1 MLFTVCN
8 LYSQITKDT
17 ILLPEVILEESKI
30 KNFTVGV
37 NYEIFNPLLVGLA
50 STTTLSE
57 YLTNFSN
64 IYIKEYGALAT
75 PAFRGTSSSHT
86 NVLWNGIPINS
97 LANGLVDFSAINM
110 LNNHQIVSVS
120 SGNSSSFGSG
130 SIGGSIHFNAALE
143 QVKKNKIIFTRKI
156 GSFGLSSNTLNIY
169 ALKNKIS
176 FFGSFS
182 SINDKNN
189 FKFKNT
195 SVIGN
200 PYQINDYGKK
210 HINEYNFNVK
220 YQINKKQ
227 SLLANYWHNYSD
239 REVPQNLSTSI
250 SDAKQYDINNR
261 LLITSINNFNA
272 FKLKLKQAYLNENFR
287 YTELSKGIDSRYIAE
302 SLISDLNLQYNINN
316 KLFTLGSSLN
326 LNSIENNNYLEQ
338 NTSENQIA
346 LFGAVDFI
354 FNSFKIN
361 SSLRKEWEN
370 NYSVPL
376 LPSLSSEFNLNK
388 KNKIKIKYSKNFR
401 APSFNDRYWISSS
414 SIGNENLNS
423 ESSDNYE
430 FGYNHI
436 NKNYNLDISCYSLN
450 VYDWIAWIEN
460 NGIWSPENLK
470 EVWSRGIES
479 KFKIKYRKSTI
490 QLNYSFTKTTTESSF
505 NTNDISIG
513 QQLRYVPLHKGN
525 IVISYKHKE
534 LRYYLNSAYTGEVIT
549 SYGSTNSQLEE
560 YIISSFG
567 LIYNPK
573 TSPLETEFRIMNLM
587 DLQYQTY
594 QNYPSKGREYTLTI
608 NYTIN

>member
-1 MLFTVCN
+1 M
-8 LYSQITKDT
+8 
-17 ILLPEVILEESKI
+17 
-30 KNFTVGV
+30 
-37 NYEIFNPLLVGLA
+37 
-50 STTTLSE
+50 
-57 YLTNFSN
+57 
-64 IYIKEYGALAT
+64 
-75 PAFRGTSSSHT
+75 
-86 NVLWNGIPINS
+86 
-97 LANGLVDFSAINM
+97 
-110 LNNHQIVSVS
+110 
-120 SGNSSSFGSG
+120 
-130 SIGGSIHFNAALE
+130 
-143 QVKKNKIIFTRKI
+143 
-156 GSFGLSSNTLNIY
+156 
-169 ALKNKIS
+169 
-176 FFGSFS
+176 
-182 SINDKNN
+182 
-189 FKFKNT
+189 
-195 SVIGN
+195 GN
-200 PYQINDYGKK
+200 PYQINDYGEK

-227 SLLANYWHNYSD
+227 SLLANYWYNYSD

-338 NTSENQIA
+338 KTSENQIA
-346 LFGAVDFI
+346 LFGAVNFI

-370 NYSVPL
+370 NYNVPL
-376 LPSLSSEFNLNK
+376 LPSLSSEFYLNK
-388 KNKIKIKYSKNFR
+388 QNKIKIKYSKNFR

-414 SIGNENLNS
+414 SIGNENLKS

-479 KFKIKYRKSTI
+479 KFKLKYRKSTI

-525 IVISYKHKE
+525 VVISYKHKE
-534 LRYYLNSAYTGEVIT
+534 LRYYLNSAYTSEVIT
-549 SYGSTNSQLEE
+549 SYGSTNSQLED

-573 TSPLETEFRIMNLM
+573 TSPLETEFRIINLM

>member
-182 SINDKNN
+182 SINDENN

-195 SVIGN
+195 SVMGN

-227 SLLANYWHNYSD
+227 SLIANYWHNYSD

-287 YTELSKGIDSRYIAE
+287 YTELSKGIDSRYIGE

-370 NYSVPL
+370 NYNVPL
-376 LPSLSSEFNLNK
+376 LPSLSSEFYLNK

-479 KFKIKYRKSTI
+479 KFKLKYRKSTI

-549 SYGSTNSQLEE
+549 SYGSSNSQLEE

>member
-8 LYSQITKDT
+8 LYSQITNDT

-30 KNFTVGV
+30 KNFTTGV

-50 STTTLSE
+50 SSTSLSE
-57 YLTNFSN
+57 YLTNYSN

-86 NVLWNGIPINS
+86 NVLWNGIQINS
-97 LANGLVDFSAINM
+97 LANGLVDLSAINM
-110 LNNHQIVSVS
+110 LNNHQIISVS

-143 QVKKNKIIFTRKI
+143 QIKKNKIIFTRKI

-195 SVIGN
+195 SVMGN
-200 PYQINDYGKK
+200 PYQINEYGEKN
-210 HINEYNFNVK
+210 INEYNFNVK

-227 SLLANYWHNYSD
+227 SLLANYWYNYSD

-302 SLISDLNLQYNINN
+302 SLISDLNFQYNINN

-346 LFGAVDFI
+346 LFGALDFI

-370 NYSVPL
+370 NYNVPI
-376 LPSLSSEFNLNK
+376 LPSLSSEFYLNK
-388 KNKIKIKYSKNFR
+388 QNKIKIKYSKNFR

-430 FGYNHI
+430 FGYNYI

-479 KFKIKYRKSTI
+479 KFKLKYRKSTI

-525 IVISYKHKE
+525 IVISYIHKE

-549 SYGSTNSQLEE
+549 SYGSTNSQLDE

>member
-8 LYSQITKDT
+8 LYSQITIDT

-30 KNFTVGV
+30 KNFTTGV
-37 NYEIFNPLLVGLA
+37 NFEVFNPLLIGLA
-50 STTTLSE
+50 PSTTLSE
-57 YLTNFSN
+57 YLTNYSN

-97 LANGLVDFSAINM
+97 IANGLVDFSAINM

-130 SIGGSIHFNAALE
+130 SIGGSIHFNAALDE
-143 QVKKNKIIFTRKI
+143 VKKNKIIFTRKI

-169 ALKNKIS
+169 ASKNKIS

-195 SVIGN
+195 SFMGN
-200 PYQINDYGKK
+200 PYQINDYGGKN
-210 HINEYNFNVK
+210 INESNFNVK

-227 SLLANYWHNYSD
+227 SLLANYWYNYSD

-250 SDAKQYDINNR
+250 SDAKQYDRNNR
-261 LLITSINNFNA
+261 LLITLINNFNA

-302 SLISDLNLQYNINN
+302 SLISDLNFQYNTNN

-338 NTSENQIA
+338 NTCENQIA

-370 NYSVPL
+370 NYNVPL
-376 LPSLSSEFNLNK
+376 LPSLSSEFYLNK
-388 KNKIKIKYSKNFR
+388 QNKIKIKYSKNFR

-414 SIGNENLNS
+414 SIGNENLKS

-505 NTNDISIG
+505 NMNDISIG

-525 IVISYKHKE
+525 IVVSYKHKE

-549 SYGSTNSQLEE
+549 SYGSSNSQLDE

>member
-8 LYSQITKDT
+8 LYSQITNDT

-30 KNFTVGV
+30 KNFTTGV

-50 STTTLSE
+50 PSTSLSE
-57 YLTNFSN
+57 YLTNYSN

-156 GSFGLSSNTLNIY
+156 GSFGFSSNTLNIY

-182 SINDKNN
+182 SINDENN

-195 SVIGN
+195 SVVGN
-200 PYQINDYGKK
+200 PFQINDYGKK

-316 KLFTLGSSLN
+316 KLFTIGSSLN

-479 KFKIKYRKSTI
+479 KFKLKYRKSTI
-490 QLNYSFTKTTTESSF
+490 QLNYSFTKTTTQSSF

-525 IVISYKHKE
+525 IVISYIHKE

-549 SYGSTNSQLEE
+549 SYGSTNSQLDE

>member
-57 YLTNFSN
+57 YLTNYSN

-86 NVLWNGIPINS
+86 NVLWNGIQINS
-97 LANGLVDFSAINM
+97 LANGLVDLSAINM

-130 SIGGSIHFNAALE
+130 SIGGSIHFNAAFE

-195 SVIGN
+195 SVMGN
-200 PYQINDYGKK
+200 PYQINEYGEKN
-210 HINEYNFNVK
+210 INEYNFNVK

-227 SLLANYWHNYSD
+227 SLLANYWCNYSD

-302 SLISDLNLQYNINN
+302 SLISDLNFQYNINN

-338 NTSENQIA
+338 ITSENQIA

-370 NYSVPL
+370 NYNVPL
-376 LPSLSSEFNLNK
+376 LPSLSSEFYLNK
-388 KNKIKIKYSKNFR
+388 QNKIKIKYSKNFR

-479 KFKIKYRKSTI
+479 KFKLKYRKSTI

-525 IVISYKHKE
+525 VVISYKHKE

-549 SYGSTNSQLEE
+549 SYGSTNSQLDE

>member
-8 LYSQITKDT
+8 LYSQITNDT

-30 KNFTVGV
+30 KNFTTGV

-50 STTTLSE
+50 PSTSLSE
-57 YLTNFSN
+57 YLTTYSN

-97 LANGLVDFSAINM
+97 LANGLVDLSSINM

-195 SVIGN
+195 SVMGN
-200 PYQINDYGKK
+200 PYQINEYGEKN
-210 HINEYNFNVK
+210 INEYNFNVK

-227 SLLANYWHNYSD
+227 SLLANYWYNYSD

-272 FKLKLKQAYLNENFR
+272 FKLNLKQAYLNENFR

-302 SLISDLNLQYNINN
+302 SLISDLNFQYNINN

-326 LNSIENNNYLEQ
+326 LNSIENNNYLAQ

-346 LFGAVDFI
+346 LFGALDFI

-370 NYSVPL
+370 NYNVPL
-376 LPSLSSEFNLNK
+376 LPSLSSEFYLNK
-388 KNKIKIKYSKNFR
+388 QNKIKIKYSKNFR

-430 FGYNHI
+430 FGYNYI

-479 KFKIKYRKSTI
+479 KFKLKYRKSTI

-549 SYGSTNSQLEE
+549 SYGSTNSQLDE

>member
-8 LYSQITKDT
+8 LYSQITNDT

-30 KNFTVGV
+30 NNFTVGV
-37 NYEIFNPLLVGLA
+37 NYEIFKPLLVGLA
-50 STTTLSE
+50 SSTSLSE
-57 YLTNFSN
+57 YLTNYSN

-143 QVKKNKIIFTRKI
+143 EVKKNKIIFTRKI

-195 SVIGN
+195 SVMGN
-200 PYQINDYGKK
+200 PYQINEYGEKN
-210 HINEYNFNVK
+210 INEYNFNVK

-227 SLLANYWHNYSD
+227 SLLANYWYNYSD

-261 LLITSINNFNA
+261 LLITSTNNFNA

-346 LFGAVDFI
+346 LFGALDFI

-370 NYSVPL
+370 NYNVPL
-376 LPSLSSEFNLNK
+376 LPSLSSEFYLNK
-388 KNKIKIKYSKNFR
+388 QNKIKIKYSKNFR

-430 FGYNHI
+430 FGYNYI
-436 NKNYNLDISCYSLN
+436 NINYNLDISFCS
-450 VYDWIAWIEN
+450 I
-460 NGIWSPENLK
+460 
-470 EVWSRGIES
+470 VWSS
-479 KFKIKYRKSTI
+479 LFFLYRK
-490 QLNYSFTKTTTESSF
+490 FE
-505 NTNDISIG
+505 
-513 QQLRYVPLHKGN
+513 
-525 IVISYKHKE
+525 
-534 LRYYLNSAYTGEVIT
+534 
-549 SYGSTNSQLEE
+549 
-560 YIISSFG
+560 
-567 LIYNPK
+567 
-573 TSPLETEFRIMNLM
+573 
-587 DLQYQTY
+587 
-594 QNYPSKGREYTLTI
+594 
-608 NYTIN
+608 

>member
-8 LYSQITKDT
+8 LYSQITNDT

-30 KNFTVGV
+30 KNFTTGV

-50 STTTLSE
+50 PSTSLSE
-57 YLTNFSN
+57 YLTNYSN

-86 NVLWNGIPINS
+86 NVLWNGIQINS
-97 LANGLVDFSAINM
+97 LANGLVDLSAINM
-110 LNNHQIVSVS
+110 LNNHQIISVS

-143 QVKKNKIIFTRKI
+143 QIKKNKIIFTRKI

-195 SVIGN
+195 SVMGN
-200 PYQINDYGKK
+200 PYQINEYGEKN
-210 HINEYNFNVK
+210 INEYNFNVK

-227 SLLANYWHNYSD
+227 SLLANYWYNYSD

-302 SLISDLNLQYNINN
+302 SLISDLNFQYNINN

-326 LNSIENNNYLEQ
+326 LNSIENNNYIKQ

-370 NYSVPL
+370 NYNVPL
-376 LPSLSSEFNLNK
+376 LPSLSSEFYLNK
-388 KNKIKIKYSKNFR
+388 QNKIKIKYSKNFR

-430 FGYNHI
+430 FGYNYI

-479 KFKIKYRKSTI
+479 KFKLKYRKSTI

-525 IVISYKHKE
+525 IVISYIHKE

-549 SYGSTNSQLEE
+549 SYGSTNSQLDE

>member
-8 LYSQITKDT
+8 LYSQITNDT

-30 KNFTVGV
+30 KNFTTGV

-50 STTTLSE
+50 PSTSLSE
-57 YLTNFSN
+57 YLTNYSN

-86 NVLWNGIPINS
+86 NVLWNGIQINS
-97 LANGLVDFSAINM
+97 LANGLVDLSAINM
-110 LNNHQIVSVS
+110 INNHQIISVS
-120 SGNSSSFGSG
+120 SGNSSPFGSG

-143 QVKKNKIIFTRKI
+143 EVKKNKIIFTRKI

-195 SVIGN
+195 SVMGN
-200 PYQINDYGKK
+200 PYQINEYGEKN
-210 HINEYNFNVK
+210 INEYNFNVK

-227 SLLANYWHNYSD
+227 SLLANYWYNYSD

-346 LFGAVDFI
+346 LFGALDFI

-370 NYSVPL
+370 NYNVPL
-376 LPSLSSEFNLNK
+376 LPSLSSEFYLNK
-388 KNKIKIKYSKNFR
+388 QNKIKIKYSKNFR

-430 FGYNHI
+430 FGYNYI

-479 KFKIKYRKSTI
+479 KFKLKYRKSTI

-525 IVISYKHKE
+525 IVISYIHKE

-549 SYGSTNSQLEE
+549 SYGSTNSQLDE